1 MNRQEQRCFLQG
13 LALGRSLQ
21 GVSFH
26 GPLPGA
32 VGIHG
37 FPGAAPRMGEA
48 CPAAQSMVGQ
58 GLVSGEACMGRY
70 TARALQAEEG

>member
-1 MNRQEQRCFLQG
+1 MNRQERSCFLQG
-13 LALGRSLQ
+13 IALGRSLQ

-32 VGIHG
+32 VSLHG
-37 FPGAAPRMGEA
+37 FPGAAPRMGEVR
-48 CPAAQSMVGQ
+48 PAPLPMGPG
-58 GLVSGEACMGRY
+58 GLVSGQACMGRY